1 MRALRHPEWAAAN
14 FGEDYMTVLEN
25 RQVQGINRMMEDI
38 DPNIKE
44 RSLVD
49 DIDDMNKANIDDFFG
64 KRRKNADGGLAKI
77 LEV

>member
-1 MRALRHPEWAAAN
+1 
-14 FGEDYMTVLEN
+14 
-25 RQVQGINRMMEDI
+25 MEDI

-44 RSLVD
+44 RTIVD
-49 DIDDMNKANIDDFFG
+49 DIDDMNKANIDDLFG